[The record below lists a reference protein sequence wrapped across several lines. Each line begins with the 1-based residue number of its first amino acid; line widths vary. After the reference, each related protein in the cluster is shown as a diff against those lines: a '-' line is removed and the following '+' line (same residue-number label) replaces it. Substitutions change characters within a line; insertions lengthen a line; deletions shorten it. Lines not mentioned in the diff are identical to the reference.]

1 MKSVK
6 IIGIGAEKCGRSD
19 DNLIDLMSKSSI
31 KAITDAGNVPIDAII
46 VGNMAAEDFT
56 KTKSI
61 PTYLTD
67 EIGYKGTPSIRV
79 ENGPASGSAAVM
91 TAFFSVCSGVYDTV
105 LVTGGEKMTSVST
118 DECTDIL
125 AEMLHPVEKMHGFT
139 LPTWGAILTRLYMN
153 EGLTRE
159 QLSLVSI
166 KNHKNGAKNPI
177 AHFQKIIT
185 DGDIKN
191 SSTIIDPLKLY
202 DICPISDGS
211 ASVVISS
218 KTMEDSIEIAGIGQA
233 TDTHAVFQREDL
245 TDLKAL
251 QMATKKAIDMA
262 DISIWDIDL
271 MELHDAF
278 TILEICEI
286 ENLGLFKREDIPK
299 AYEDG
304 IFEIDGENPINTSGG
319 LKARGH
325 PVGGTGV
332 YQIYEIVEQLRGEA
346 GDRQVDDAKS
356 GLCVNFGGFADNVI
370 VSILKR
376 S

>member
-1 MKSVK
+1 MKNIE
-6 IIGIGAEKCGRSD
+6 IIGIGAEKCGKLD
-19 DNLIDLMSKSSI
+19 VDLIDMMSNSSI
-31 KAITDAGNVPIDAII
+31 KAISDADNTSIDAIFI
-46 VGNMAAEDFT
+46 GNMAAEDFVQT
-56 KTKSI
+56 RSI
-61 PTYLTD
+61 STYLTD
-67 EIGYKGTPSIRV
+67 ELGYRGLPAIRI
-79 ENGPASGSAAVM
+79 ENGPASGLAAFM
-91 TAFFSVCSGVYDTV
+91 TAFFFVCSGIYNTV
-105 LVTGGEKMTSVST
+105 LVTAGEKMTSVST
-118 DECTDIL
+118 DECTNIL
-125 AEMLHPVEKMHGFT
+125 ANMLHPLEKMHGFT
-139 LPTWGAILTRLYMN
+139 LPAWGAILTRLYMN

-185 DGDIKN
+185 DDDIKN
-191 SSTIIDPLKLY
+191 SPTIIDPLKLY

-218 KTMEDSIEIAGIGQA
+218 KINKDGIKIAGIGQA
-233 TDTHAVFQREDL
+233 TDTHAVYQREDP

-251 QMATKKAIDMA
+251 KNAAEKAMKMA
-262 DISIWDIDL
+262 DVSIDDIDL

-286 ENLGLFKREDIPK
+286 ENLGLFERDEISK

-304 IFEIDGENPINTSGG
+304 VFEADGEIPVNTSGG
-319 LKARGH
+319 LKSRGH
-325 PVGGTGV
+325 PVGGTGI
-332 YQIYEIVEQLRGEA
+332 YQIYEIVEQLRCEA
-346 GDRQVDDAKS
+346 GCRQVDDAKI